1 MDIREMRYFT
11 ELAKTKNMTKAAQN
25 LYISQ
30 PALHKALR
38 KLEAE
43 LNTTLFYR
51 QGNEFLP
58 TDTGIILLENSKSIL
73 NLVARMEDSI
83 AETKNL
89 KRGKVHLGF
98 PTVVGNL
105 YMPDLL
111 IKFQQI
117 HPNIALHTTESGG
130 AALAHMVT
138 EGELDMAIIMRPVYS
153 DALNEIPIIKN
164 QMVACVNKS
173 HPWASRNFVTI
184 RDFKDVPFVT
194 FDENFNIHTQLLERF
209 RAENI
214 QPDFA
219 LTSSSSQ
226 FLYKYATLSNSIL
239 ILPIP
244 MIELYCKDDPIKMI
258 PFSPTFP
265 WELSLIFRKN
275 VFLSTAAKALI
286 NFIQE
291 YIFQN
296 SRDSYYHF

>member
-1 MDIREMRYFT
+1 
-11 ELAKTKNMTKAAQN
+11 
-25 LYISQ
+25 
-30 PALHKALR
+30 
-38 KLEAE
+38 
-43 LNTTLFYR
+43 
-51 QGNEFLP
+51 
-58 TDTGIILLENSKSIL
+58 
-73 NLVARMEDSI
+73 
-83 AETKNL
+83 
-89 KRGKVHLGF
+89 
-98 PTVVGNL
+98 
-105 YMPDLL
+105 MPDLL

>member
-38 KLEAE
+38 KVEAE

-73 NLVARMEDSI
+73 NLVAQMEDSI

-164 QMVACVNKS
+164 
-173 HPWASRNFVTI
+173 
-184 RDFKDVPFVT
+184 
-194 FDENFNIHTQLLERF
+194 
-209 RAENI
+209 
-214 QPDFA
+214 
-219 LTSSSSQ
+219 
-226 FLYKYATLSNSIL
+226 
-239 ILPIP
+239 
-244 MIELYCKDDPIKMI
+244 
-258 PFSPTFP
+258 
-265 WELSLIFRKN
+265 
-275 VFLSTAAKALI
+275 
-286 NFIQE
+286 
-291 YIFQN
+291 
-296 SRDSYYHF
+296 